1 LAAEIRQRFPG
12 SQVELLPSSGGRFE
26 VSAEGKPIFQKS
38 VTRRH
43 AGPGEI
49 VKLLESAAAAR

>member
-12 SQVELLPSSGGRFE
+12 SQVEMVPSSGGRFE
-26 VSAEGKPIFQKS
+26 VSAEGKPVFQKS

-43 AGPGEI
+43 AAPGEI
-49 VKLLESAAAAR
+49 VKLLESAGA